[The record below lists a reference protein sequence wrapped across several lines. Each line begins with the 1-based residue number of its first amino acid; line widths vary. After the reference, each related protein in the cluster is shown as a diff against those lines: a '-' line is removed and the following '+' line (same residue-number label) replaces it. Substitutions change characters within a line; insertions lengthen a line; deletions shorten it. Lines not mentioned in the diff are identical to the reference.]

1 MDESYGSDAILQRS
15 SSSKR
20 KFNHREYN
28 QSSHSKKLRSK
39 IPRKKRQQ
47 LSPILA
53 RTLSSLLSD
62 DKSEVNSVFPAGSS
76 SSSCFPDEISCAS
89 NWFCF
94 ESENASSKSSRSS
107 SKRKNATSIRGFGDE
122 SDPDVRVSRLSVRS
136 PNEKF
141 RRITR
146 LYLKQKE
153 NERATKINGNAVNA
167 DIGVELSE
175 CSCVES
181 FSGVV
186 DEGVFR
192 RSDAISERNAKFVQ
206 REELEKSEAT
216 VVSTAIVNSPSEVS
230 YKCNFDRNVGEFGVV
245 DNDTSE
251 REVENATDLQHYEV
265 SYISLAESLS
275 EPKSLNDLFPPTS
288 EVSDRFLES
297 ITKTEPPERLISD
310 TFDDKS
316 EQITGREQEEI
327 DDLDHSLA
335 CTECLSYDSS
345 ESPTVNEVTVSDQFD
360 SEIFSHSFDDSDF
373 SLTESQSDFS
383 ERSAEN
389 SSPPIYYPLFLQY
402 TKQFCRLSSPLEI
415 GASGRDNDTY
425 LDEYTPSRFED
436 AEHEKSYTSFRS
448 RERKV
453 SAQSYAEV
461 YCSTTECGDMILQQ
475 RFRMVNWIVEQ
486 SKVKELQGET
496 VFLAVTL
503 LDRFLNQGFFK
514 NKRKLQVLGIACLT
528 LATRIEENQP
538 LNWQNAF
545 HVGNNVHSKSEVI
558 AMEWIVQKVLNFQL
572 YFPTTFNFL
581 WFYLKAANADAVV
594 EKRAKYLAFMSLLD
608 HERLCYWP
616 SSVAAGIVILASLA
630 ANRESSCQRVMETHV
645 RTTNDDLSECLQS
658 LEWLVKYVC

>member
-1 MDESYGSDAILQRS
+1 MMDESYDSSAILQRS

-20 KFNHREYN
+20 KFNHREYY

-47 LSPILA
+47 FSPILA
-53 RTLSSLLSD
+53 GSLSSRISD
-62 DKSEVNSVFPAGSS
+62 DKSEVNSAFPAGLS

-94 ESENASSKSSRSS
+94 GSVNASRKSSKSS

-122 SDPDVRVSRLSVRS
+122 SDPDVRVSRQSVRS
-136 PNEKF
+136 PNDKY

-153 NERATKINGNAVNA
+153 NERATKIKGNAANA

-186 DEGVFR
+186 DGGVFG
-192 RSDAISERNAKFVQ
+192 RSEAISDRNAKFVP
-206 REELEKSEAT
+206 REQLEESEAT
-216 VVSTAIVNSPSEVS
+216 AASTAIVNSPSEVS
-230 YKCNFDRNVGEFGVV
+230 YKCDYFGRNVGEFGVV
-245 DNDTSE
+245 DHHDTSE
-251 REVENATDLQHYEV
+251 RGVESATDLQHYEV

-275 EPKSLNDLFPPTS
+275 EPKSPNDLFPPTN
-288 EVSDRFLES
+288 EVSDRFFES
-297 ITKTEPPERLISD
+297 TTKAEPPERSISD
-310 TFDDKS
+310 TVEKKS
-316 EQITGREQEEI
+316 EQITGQEQEEF
-327 DDLDHSLA
+327 DDLENSLA

-345 ESPTVNEVTVSDQFD
+345 ENHSCDEVTVTDQFN
-360 SEIFSHSFDDSDF
+360 SEIFSHSFDYSDF
-373 SLTESQSDFS
+373 SLTESSQSDFS
-383 ERSAEN
+383 ERSDEN
-389 SSPPIYYPLFLQY
+389 SAPPIYYPLFLQY

-425 LDEYTPSRFED
+425 LDEYTPLRFED
-436 AEHEKSYTSFRS
+436 ADHEESYTSFRS
-448 RERKV
+448 REKKV
-453 SAQSYAEV
+453 RAQSYAEV
-461 YCSTTECGDMILQQ
+461 YCTTTECGDMILQQ
-475 RFRMVNWIVEQ
+475 RFRIVNWIVE
-486 SKVKELQGET
+486 GET

-503 LDRFLNQGFFK
+503 LDRFLTQGFFK

-538 LNWQNAF
+538 LNCVRQNAF

-630 ANRESSCQRVMETHV
+630 ANHDSSCQRVMETHV

-658 LEWLVKYVC
+658 LEWLVKYVY